1 MNTDTTPILNHTLNH
16 AFNSSLDQPLQHSL
30 GGHALDGDSLL
41 EKSLEEIEF
50 PKVLERVSTF
60 ALSELGQELVLQ
72 AAPTPDTDWLRSE
85 HARIEETVRLL
96 NIGERLPLDGLTDVR
111 KLLRKAQISG
121 AVLASGELLHVR
133 DMMRASRLTRSFVN
147 ARSDQF
153 PALAAFCQG
162 LHENRLIEKHIA
174 DAIDDVGN
182 VKDTA
187 SLELARIR
195 REIQDTSNKLRQRLN
210 KILKKVAEDDLAQE
224 EFITQREGRF
234 VLPMKVEYKRAIA
247 GIIHGVSGTG
257 ATVFLEPAETFD
269 MNNELTELHGEE
281 LREIERILTTLT
293 AEIGV
298 EADELLS
305 SLGTLARLDAVLAK
319 ARYALEFD
327 CVKPDIVDEQHIT
340 LANVYHPVLVQT
352 KGKKG
357 VVPLSIAFDG
367 GTDDAQGI
375 MGHLIS
381 GPNAGGKTVALKSI
395 GLNIA
400 LALAGLFPCGYCR
413 TNYRTIFA
421 AIGDQQSIENDVST
435 FSSQLLRLREI
446 LMNASDTSLV
456 LVDEICSGTDPQ
468 EGAALAVGIL
478 DGLIARR
485 AFFVV
490 TTHQSSLK
498 SYALTQQRISNASMD
513 FNTEKMQ
520 STYRFL
526 SGVPGN
532 SYAFVLARALGLP
545 PRVMERAQEYL
556 GDKHSTLEESI
567 EAIQQYR
574 REAERM
580 RREAEDVKTRAEK
593 KRADYES
600 RFNEFKTKYND
611 LMRLAKQEAADIVA
625 GANKLVENTI
635 REIRETSKEAAEM
648 QASIEAALKAKA
660 AKKEELR
667 SNSQALTNQATN
679 QSSNEPN
686 NQSQS
691 HQATNEPSTQA
702 PSDSR
707 SIADIKKAFEQEKQ
721 KLQEAIKQPSV
732 SKAAQELE
740 AQDLDTGDA
749 VTMEDFQT
757 PGVIV
762 AIDREAGSAVV
773 EFDAVKFRTTLDKL
787 TRASTKQ
794 VKQAQKGKS
803 TGVEVNFNAET
814 RLDLRGMY
822 SDEAVQTVEK
832 SIAQALTGSVHSL
845 TIVHG
850 KGTGALR
857 QAIQRHL
864 AGHPAVASYRD
875 GMLTEG
881 GAGVTV
887 VELK

>member
-1 MNTDTTPILNHTLNH
+1 MNTETSSHLESSHLDSALNHHPQQTEL
-16 AFNSSLDQPLQHSL
+16 SLV
-30 GGHALDGDSLL
+30 
-41 EKSLEEIEF
+41 EKSLEELEF

-60 ALSELGQELVLQ
+60 ALSELGKEIVLQ
-72 AAPTPDTDWLRSE
+72 AAPTPDTNWLRAE
-85 HARIEETVRLL
+85 HTRIEEVVRLV

-111 KLLRKAQISG
+111 KLLRKAQIAG
-121 AVLASGELLHVR
+121 AFLSAGELLHVR
-133 DMMRASRLTRSFVN
+133 DMMRSSRLTRSFTN
-147 ARSDQF
+147 TRSEQF
-153 PALAAFCQG
+153 PMLAEFCKN
-162 LHENRLIEKHIA
+162 LHENRLLEKHIA

-195 REIQDTSNKLRQRLN
+195 RDIFDTSNKLRQRLN
-210 KILKKVAEDDLAQE
+210 KILKKVADEDLAQE

-247 GIIHGVSGTG
+247 GIIHSVSGTG

-293 AEIGV
+293 AELGT
-298 EADELLS
+298 EAAELAS
-305 SLGTLARLDAVLAK
+305 SLDTLAWLDATLAK
-319 ARYALEFD
+319 ARYALEYD
-327 CVKPDIVDEQHIT
+327 CVKPDIVDEPHIT
-340 LANVYHPVLVQT
+340 LANVYHPVLVQS
-352 KGKKG
+352 KGRKG

-367 GTDDAQGI
+367 AADDARGI

-400 LALAGLFPCGYCR
+400 LALTGLFPCGYCR

-513 FNTEKMQ
+513 FSTEKMQ

-545 PRVMERAQEYL
+545 PRVLARAQEYL

-574 REAERM
+574 REAERT
-580 RREAEDVKTRAEK
+580 RREAEDVKVRAEK
-593 KRADYES
+593 KKAEYEA
-600 RFNEFKTKYND
+600 RFNEFKTKYQD
-611 LMRLAKQEAADIVA
+611 LMRLAKQEAAEIVA

-635 REIRETSKEAAEM
+635 REIRETSKEAVEM
-648 QASIEAALKAKA
+648 KANMEAALNAKN
-660 AKKEELR
+660 AKQASVEASKQASEE
-667 SNSQALTNQATN
+667 T
-679 QSSNEPN
+679 PN
-686 NQSQS
+686 TQT
-691 HQATNEPSTQA
+691 ASTEIA
-702 PSDSR
+702 SEAR
-707 SIADIKKAFEQEKQ
+707 SIAEIKKSFEQEKQ
-721 KLQEAIKQPSV
+721 KLQAVIQQPSI

-740 AQDLDTGDA
+740 AQDLVLDRGDA

-787 TRASTKQ
+787 TRASAKQ
-794 VKQAQKGKS
+794 VQQAQKGKS
-803 TGVEVNFNAET
+803 IGVEVNFNAET

-822 SDEAVQTVEK
+822 ADEAVQTVEK
-832 SIAQALTGSVHSL
+832 SIAQALTGAVHSL

-864 AGHPAVASYRD
+864 SGHPAVQSYRD
-875 GMLTEG
+875 GLLTEG